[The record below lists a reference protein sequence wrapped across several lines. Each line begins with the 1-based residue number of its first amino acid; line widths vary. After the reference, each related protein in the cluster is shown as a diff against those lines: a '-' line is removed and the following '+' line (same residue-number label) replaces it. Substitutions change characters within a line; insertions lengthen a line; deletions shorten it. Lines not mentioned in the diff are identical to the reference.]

1 MNFTSDVKREIISRG
16 ISGGAAKKAA
26 LSAFVRTSGVLGE
39 TGGRRTFY
47 IVSETEN
54 VAEFFTSLFGDTFGE
69 ELSVA
74 RASMDRMSGR
84 DKLVLACMSE
94 NPEKLLRELGRLKR
108 GGGEFSSGISRR
120 TVPDADCAIAYIKGA
135 FLGGGSCILPAEGGK
150 TGYHL
155 EFVFPEKR
163 TAEEFRGLL
172 AEEELISKVVERS
185 GAAVVYIKSKETISD
200 FLSILGAE
208 SSLKK
213 FSELVERRDE
223 ANRSNRA
230 ANCFSGNADKSATA
244 AVRQVLAIRA
254 IEREEGLEN
263 LETELKETARA
274 RLENPSLSLKELAEK
289 LEISKSCLNHR
300 MRKIEELASKI
311 SAKRL

>member
-1 MNFTSDVKREIISRG
+1 
-16 ISGGAAKKAA
+16 
-26 LSAFVRTSGVLGE
+26 
-39 TGGRRTFY
+39 
-47 IVSETEN
+47 
-54 VAEFFTSLFGDTFGE
+54 
-69 ELSVA
+69 
-74 RASMDRMSGR
+74 MDRMSGR

-94 NPEKLLRELGRLKR
+94 NPEKLLRELGLLKR

-120 TVPDADCAIAYIKGA
+120 TVPDEDCAIAYIKGA

>member
-94 NPEKLLRELGRLKR
+94 NPEKLLWELGLLKR
-108 GGGEFSSGISRR
+108 GEFSSGISRR
-120 TVPDADCAIAYIKGA
+120 TVPDEDCAIAYIKGA

-311 SAKRL
+311 SAK

>member
-94 NPEKLLRELGRLKR
+94 NPEKLLWELGLLKR

-120 TVPDADCAIAYIKGA
+120 TVPDEDCAIAYIKGA

-200 FLSILGAE
+200 FLSILGRGE
-208 SSLKK
+208 L
-213 FSELVERRDE
+213 SEKVFRAGGTPRRGQPLQPRGKLFFGQRRQIRYGGGE
-223 ANRSNRA
+223 AGACHSGDRAGGGPGKPGNRA
-230 ANCFSGNADKSATA
+230 
-244 AVRQVLAIRA
+244 
-254 IEREEGLEN
+254 
-263 LETELKETARA
+263 
-274 RLENPSLSLKELAEK
+274 
-289 LEISKSCLNHR
+289 
-300 MRKIEELASKI
+300 
-311 SAKRL
+311 

>member
-1 MNFTSDVKREIISRG
+1 M
-16 ISGGAAKKAA
+16 
-26 LSAFVRTSGVLGE
+26 
-39 TGGRRTFY
+39 
-47 IVSETEN
+47 
-54 VAEFFTSLFGDTFGE
+54 
-69 ELSVA
+69 
-74 RASMDRMSGR
+74 
-84 DKLVLACMSE
+84 
-94 NPEKLLRELGRLKR
+94 
-108 GGGEFSSGISRR
+108 
-120 TVPDADCAIAYIKGA
+120 
-135 FLGGGSCILPAEGGK
+135 GGGSCILPAEGGK

>member
-94 NPEKLLRELGRLKR
+94 NPEKLLRELGLLKR

-120 TVPDADCAIAYIKGA
+120 TVPDADCAIAYIKRRK
-135 FLGGGSCILPAEGGK
+135 LYP
-150 TGYHL
+150 
-155 EFVFPEKR
+155 PR
-163 TAEEFRGLL
+163 RGRKDG
-172 AEEELISKVVERS
+172 ISSR
-185 GAAVVYIKSKETISD
+185 IR
-200 FLSILGAE
+200 LS
-208 SSLKK
+208 
-213 FSELVERRDE
+213 
-223 ANRSNRA
+223 
-230 ANCFSGNADKSATA
+230 
-244 AVRQVLAIRA
+244 
-254 IEREEGLEN
+254 
-263 LETELKETARA
+263 
-274 RLENPSLSLKELAEK
+274 
-289 LEISKSCLNHR
+289 
-300 MRKIEELASKI
+300 
-311 SAKRL
+311 